1 METAKRRTMSTI
13 VSRLSS
19 VSEQTRAAALA
30 ELRLIS
36 KQDPDSRLIIADA
49 GAIPYLAE
57 TLYSS
62 SHSSQENAAAT
73 LLNLSITSREPLMS
87 SRGLLDALSHALRHH
102 DTTTSPAAVQSS
114 AATIYSLLIAE
125 ESYRPIIGSK
135 RDIIFSLIHII
146 RYPDSH
152 PRSIK
157 DSLKALFAIALY
169 PMNRSTMISL
179 GAIPALFSLIVKDSR
194 CGIVE
199 DATAVMAQVAGCEDS
214 EDGMRRVSGANVLA
228 DLLDPCTGSSLR
240 IKENSVGALLNLA
253 RCGGAAAR
261 SEVAAAVASGADEGA
276 MEGIVYVAENGSLKG
291 RKKAVDLLKLVVSG
305 NGGGDSRFDYLFN
318 ENPNSRSS

>member
-1 METAKRRTMSTI
+1 METTKRRTIESI
-13 VSRLSS
+13 VSKLSS
-19 VSEQTRAAALA
+19 VSEETRSSALA

-36 KQDPDSRLIIADA
+36 KQDPESRLIIADA
-49 GAIPYLAE
+49 GAVPFIAE

-62 SHSSQENAAAT
+62 SHSSQENAAAA
-73 LLNLSITSREPLMS
+73 LLNLSITSRESLMS

-102 DTTTSPAAVQSS
+102 DTTTAPAAVQSS

-125 ESYRPIIGSK
+125 ESYRPIVGSK

-146 RYPDSH
+146 RHSDSH

-157 DSLKALFAIALY
+157 DALKALFAIALY
-169 PMNRSTMISL
+169 PLNRSTMISL

-194 CGIVE
+194 YGIVE
-199 DATAVMAQVAGCEDS
+199 DATAVTAQIAGCEES
-214 EDGMRRVSGANVLA
+214 EEGMRRVSGASVLA

-240 IKENSVGALLNLA
+240 IKENSIGALLNLA
-253 RCGGAAAR
+253 RCGGDEAR

-276 MEGIVYVAENGSLKG
+276 MEGIVSVAENGTVKG
-291 RKKAVDLLKLVVSG
+291 KKKAADLLKLVVA
-305 NGGGDSRFDYLFN
+305 NNGGDSRFDYLFN
-318 ENPNSRSS
+318 EYHNSSSS

>member
-1 METAKRRTMSTI
+1 METAKRRTIETI
-13 VSRLSS
+13 VSKLSS

-36 KQDPDSRLIIADA
+36 KQDPDSRPIIADA
-49 GAIPYLAE
+49 GAIPYLSE

-62 SHSSQENAAAT
+62 SPSSQENAAAT
-73 LLNLSITSREPLMS
+73 LLNLSITSRESLMS

-114 AATIYSLLIAE
+114 AAAIYSLLIAE
-125 ESYRPIIGSK
+125 ESYRPVVGSK
-135 RDIIFSLIHII
+135 RDIIFSLIHVI
-146 RYPDSH
+146 RYQDSH

-157 DSLKALFAIALY
+157 DALKALFAVALH
-169 PMNRSTMISL
+169 PANRSTMISL

-199 DATAVMAQVAGCEDS
+199 DATAVMAQVAGCEES
-214 EDGMRRVSGANVLA
+214 EEGMRRVSGASVLA

-240 IKENSVGALLNLA
+240 IKENAVSALLNLA
-253 RCGGAAAR
+253 RCGGDEAR
-261 SEVAAAVASGADEGA
+261 LEVASAVASGADEGA
-276 MEGIVYVAENGSLKG
+276 MEGIVYVAENGSAKG
-291 RKKAVDLLKLVVSG
+291 RKKAVDLLKLVS
-305 NGGGDSRFDYLFN
+305 NDSRRFDHLISDN
-318 ENPNSRSS
+318 DNDNPNSI